1 VIRIGICDDEIQA
14 RQELRAAV
22 ERILE
27 ARSTEYAV
35 YDFSSGEG
43 LLGWMEKHAGELDLV
58 FLDIEMQGING
69 METAKALYASDGGPL
84 IAFVTGYDDYV
95 FDGYTVGALGYV
107 MKPPRREQIED
118 VLLRAMGS
126 LLAAAGQVFV
136 CRNPEGLY
144 RIPKSSI
151 LYFFSDRRKV
161 TCVTPNRRY
170 SFYGRLDETEAAT
183 GNGFVRIHQRYLIRA
198 LAVEKVEGSTVTI
211 AGETLPVSRS
221 YRQTALTAIT
231 RALLYQGGT

>member
-1 VIRIGICDDEIQA
+1 MMRIGICDDEIQA
-14 RQELRAAV
+14 RQDLRMEV

-43 LLGWMEKHAGELDLV
+43 LIGWMGKHTGELDLV
-58 FLDIEMQGING
+58 FLDIGMQGVNG
-69 METAKALYASDGGPL
+69 METAKILHSSEGGPL

-107 MKPPRREQIED
+107 MKPLRGEQIED
-118 VLLRAMGS
+118 VLLRAMGI
-126 LLAAAGQVFV
+126 LLTSAEKVFV

-144 RIPKSSI
+144 RVPKCSI

-161 TCVTPNRRY
+161 TCVTSNRRY
-170 SFYGRLDETEAAT
+170 SFYGRLDETEDAI
-183 GNGFVRIHQRYLIRA
+183 GKGFVRIHQRYLVRA

-221 YRQTALTAIT
+221 YKQYALTAIT
-231 RALLYQGGT
+231 RALLDQGGP